1 MGAAQDYQKILLSPE
16 SNMRLTQQLQ
26 TEIEN
31 PKSRKLQPTF
41 KGFLSEQMSP
51 GKGAIDNQPT
61 TVGSVTRVPGQIGWG
76 IERKHLRNQVKVL
89 TDDTRFAQYPVQKG
103 HLGELDSNRTM
114 KFTRMEGDR
123 AQTIDKKLGID
134 YHLYNAL
141 NMQAQRAVL
150 KTMDA
155 QQKINSTIP
164 NRASGLG
171 KVDAM
176 NKKLHTE
183 RSGSYLAEHKVSI
196 PPITIQSLRQK
207 HYDFNLTFVCFD
219 QAPSPKVWNTRQS
232 FGISTSATDS
242 KSAFKIA
249 GGNTAMQSVDRGQNH
264 RQKSQFEFSKLV
276 TSIMS
281 NPFTS
286 ASGLN
291 AQNQSLAARA
301 TQRPGA

>member
-1 MGAAQDYQKILLSPE
+1 MGAGADYQKVVKLSPE

-26 TEIEN
+26 NEIDY

-51 GKGAIDNQPT
+51 EKPAIDNLPT

-76 IERKHLRNQVKVL
+76 IERKHLRNHAKVL

-183 RSGSYLAEHKVSI
+183 RSGSYLDQKQVSK
-196 PPITIQSLRQK
+196 PIHVL
-207 HYDFNLTFVCFD
+207 
-219 QAPSPKVWNTRQS
+219 
-232 FGISTSATDS
+232 
-242 KSAFKIA
+242 
-249 GGNTAMQSVDRGQNH
+249 
-264 RQKSQFEFSKLV
+264 
-276 TSIMS
+276 
-281 NPFTS
+281 
-286 ASGLN
+286 GL
-291 AQNQSLAARA
+291 
-301 TQRPGA
+301 